1 MTTRIAVP
9 GRLFIFGLGYAAQHL
24 AHRAIAAGW
33 QVGGTVRAAAKAA
46 RLSEDGIA
54 AHVFDGEHASRD
66 VADAMR
72 GATHILSSI
81 APPHGEDGAL
91 DPVLAH
97 HARDIAAAP
106 YLAWLGY
113 LSTVGVYGNYDGV
126 WIDETAPPDLNSA
139 RARARLAAEAGWL
152 ALGQTRRLPTQVF
165 RLGGI
170 YGAGRSQLDALREG
184 RARRIVK
191 AGQVFNRI
199 HVDDIAGAVLAG
211 TAVPRSLIV
220 NVVDDEP
227 AAPQDVV
234 AYGAELLGLDAPPEV
249 AFEVADLSPMAREFY
264 SASRRVSNAA
274 LKDVL
279 GYRLGYPSYR
289 EGLRAVREAD
299 DLAAP

>member
-1 MTTRIAVP
+1 MTTRIAAP
-9 GRLFIFGLGYAAQHL
+9 GRLFVFGLGYAAHHL

-33 QVGGTVRAAAKAA
+33 EVGGTVRTAAKAA
-46 RLSEDGIA
+46 RLNENGIA
-54 AHVFDGEHASRD
+54 AHVFDGDHASLE
-66 VADAMR
+66 VAGAVR
-72 GATHILSSI
+72 GATHILSGI
-81 APPHGEDGAL
+81 APPRGEDGAL

-106 YLAWLGY
+106 DLAWLGY

-126 WIDETAPPDLNSA
+126 WIDEEAPPDLNSP
-139 RARARLAAEAGWL
+139 RSRARLAAEAGWL
-152 ALGQTRRLPTQVF
+152 ALGRTRRLSTQVF

-170 YGAGRSQLDALREG
+170 YGPGRSQLDALREG

-199 HVDDIAGAVLAG
+199 HVEDIAGAVLAG
-211 TAVPRSLIV
+211 MAVRRSLVV

-234 AYGAELLGLDAPPEV
+234 AYGAELLGLEAPPEV
-249 AFEVADLSPMAREFY
+249 AFEDADLSPMAREFY
-264 SASRRVSNAA
+264 GANRRVSNAV
-274 LKDVL
+274 LKDAL
-279 GYRLGYPSYR
+279 GYRLTYPSYR